1 MKSSP
6 SPPLRRVSLA
16 AGMEWS
22 RPTGGWLFLR
32 VVAGEGYW
40 RGPTAA
46 RSLSPGDVLLIPAR
60 ESGQLIASQ
69 LNAVEILVI
78 TVPLESLAAVA
89 TLDERSR
96 IEQLVAQPMAMARF
110 FPAGHAIAL
119 RLAELSEAP
128 EPQPLLLR
136 LQVLM
141 LFTTAVAGETALT
154 RPAQPVPTS
163 GTEDRFRRVCLELT
177 EAELLSRPPA
187 ELARTVGC
195 SRRHFS
201 RLFQRHFGTSWR
213 ARQTEARLLRA
224 RVLLANSETKVI
236 EVALESGFHHL
247 GLFNTMFKKRF
258 GMTPSE
264 WRRKVFKAA
273 EKPGRPLRR
282 LAAALPILV
291 GWLGCLL
298 AAGSIL
304 AATTPTNN
312 AAPPKAAASPA
323 RPKFKVSGYD
333 VQGNTLLPPK
343 TVKDILR
350 RFTGEGVTFDTIRAA
365 QSTLQMAYR
374 ERGYATVIVGLP
386 QQTLDTN
393 GIVLLKVTEGRL
405 AEIRVVRNHY
415 FSSNN
420 VMQALPGLTTNT
432 FLVDKLL
439 QAELDRANAN
449 RDRQIYPELLPGPV
463 EGTSTL
469 QLRVEDRLPLH
480 GRFELNNQ
488 NTPGTPNLRINSSI
502 QYDNLWQQE
511 HSIGF
516 QYGFSPQAMKI
527 ADQMPAFYDQP
538 LIANYSGFYRLPLSA
553 PSSLPAEVA
562 DKPAAFG
569 YNEATRQFQLPPV
582 GARPD
587 LTIYASRSTTDTAV
601 KYTDPQ
607 QVAPPPF
614 AIYSQDSAEDL
625 TENADLGWRVQWPL
639 PEFAKIKSAVSF
651 GADYKTYRL
660 TSYATNI
667 FTFIS
672 TIPPEIPGNPPTTT
686 ESTVPSP
693 QPTRE
698 KSVEY
703 LPLAI
708 RWDGSRTDPRG
719 TTTAGLGVNANFSFP
734 GMSQRSSFTNVTD
747 SAQGDGRYVTVV
759 ASLGRVERIYGDWTV
774 SLRADGQ
781 WANQPLISNEQFGI
795 GGTAGVR
802 GYHEGEVYG
811 DLGWRVVCEP
821 RTPTWTLGLV
831 NGNTPMRM
839 RGAVFVD
846 YGQAYLLDPQGR
858 TSPMRLWGVGAGVN
872 LFVGEL
878 MDLRAAVGVPLL
890 DAGTVRAGDVMS
902 HFSFG
907 VSF

>member
-1 MKSSP
+1 
-6 SPPLRRVSLA
+6 VSLA
-16 AGMEWS
+16 AGTEWS

-32 VVAGEGYW
+32 MVAGEGYW

-46 RSLSPGDVLLIPAR
+46 RSLSPGDVLLIPPR

-69 LNAVEILVI
+69 LNAVEILVM

-96 IEQLVAQPMAMARF
+96 IEQLLAEPMAMARL
-110 FPAGHAIAL
+110 FPAGHAIAR

-128 EPQPLLLR
+128 APQPLVLR

-154 RPAQPVPTS
+154 RPAQPSPAN

-177 EAELLSRPPA
+177 EAELLGRPPA
-187 ELARTVGC
+187 ELARQVGC
-195 SRRHFS
+195 SLRHFS
-201 RLFQRHFGTSWR
+201 RLFRRHFGTSWR

-224 RVLLANSETKVI
+224 RDLLANSETKVI

-258 GMTPSE
+258 GMTPSQ

-273 EKPGRPLRR
+273 EKPGRSFRR
-282 LAAALPILV
+282 LTAAVFAPV
-291 GWLGCLL
+291 GLLGWLL
-298 AAGSIL
+298 AAGSMQ

-312 AAPPKAAASPA
+312 AVPPKEAVAPA
-323 RPKFKVSGYD
+323 LRKFKVSAYD
-333 VQGNTLLPPK
+333 VQGNTLLPPR

-350 RFTGEGVTFDTIRAA
+350 RFTGEEVTFDTIRAA
-365 QSTLQMAYR
+365 QGTLQMAYR

-393 GIVLLKVTEGRL
+393 GIVQLKVTEGRL
-405 AEIRVVRNHY
+405 AEIRIVRNYH

-420 VMQALPGLTTNT
+420 VMRALPGLKTNT
-432 FLVDKLL
+432 FLVDKLF

-463 EGTSTL
+463 EGTSAL

-488 NTPGTPNLRINSSI
+488 CTPGTPDLRINSSI
-502 QYDNLWQQE
+502 QYDNLWQLE
-511 HSIGF
+511 HSVGF
-516 QYGFSPQAMKI
+516 QYGFSPQAMKL

-553 PSSLPAEVA
+553 PTSLPAEVA
-562 DKPAAFG
+562 GQPAAFG

-587 LTIYASRSTTDTAV
+587 LTIYASRSTTDTGI
-601 KYTDPQ
+601 KNTDPN

-639 PEFAKIKSAVSF
+639 PEFAQIKSAVSF

-660 TSYATNI
+660 TSYATNL
-667 FTFIS
+667 FRFVS
-672 TIPPEIPGNPPTTT
+672 TIPPDVPGGDPTIV

-693 QPTRE
+693 QPTRQQ
-698 KSVEY
+698 SLEY

-719 TTTAGLGVNANFSFP
+719 TTTAGLGVNANFNFP
-734 GMSQRSSFTNVTD
+734 GMSARTSFTNVTA

-795 GGTAGVR
+795 GGIAGVR

-811 DLGWRVVCEP
+811 DMCWRVVCEP
-821 RTPTWTLGLV
+821 RTPMWTLGLV
-831 NGNTPMRM
+831 NGKTPMRM

-846 YGQAYLLDPQGR
+846 YGEAYLLDPQGR
-858 TSPMRLWGVGAGVN
+858 TSPTQLWGVGAGINV
-872 LFVGEL
+872 FVGEL

-890 DAGTVRAGDVMS
+890 NTGAMRAGDVMS